1 MRELI
6 NWLNARTKEYDEGR
20 PSVSDVEWDNK
31 YFELVKMEKESGI
44 YYPDSPTQHISYQ
57 VVNKLDKVEHNHPM
71 LSLDKTKS
79 LEEVKD
85 FLDEQPYIAM
95 CKMDGL
101 TCSLLYEDGRLVSAE
116 TRGNGI
122 VGENITHNAKIINS
136 IPQEIPCKERLVID
150 GEIICDR
157 VTFEEFKDEFK
168 NPRNFAAGSIRLL
181 DSAECAR
188 RKLTFVAWEVIE
200 GLEELELLSVKLNRL
215 SDYGFKVVPFITEI
229 ADNLIAIQEDIENM
243 ANLFFYPIDGIVF
256 KFNNCEYGKTLGQTA
271 HHFKNAIAYKF
282 ADELYNTKLVDIDW
296 TMGRTGVL
304 SPVAIFEPI
313 DMDGSTVERANLF
326 NLSVLRETLGEA
338 YRGQPLRIYKANM
351 IIPQVHDADKPS
363 INPAEDIALYPPET
377 CPICGGRTVEK
388 SDGNSSFLYCDNPSC
403 EGKLINRLDH
413 FCGKKGLDIK
423 GLSKA
428 TLEKLI
434 AWGWV
439 SNYID
444 LFNLKPHQKE
454 WMLKPGF
461 GEKSVN
467 KILETIEE
475 RRMHCTL
482 NSFIAALGIPLIG
495 ATVAKDLVKYF
506 PSWEEFVNAA
516 EGDYNFWE
524 LSNFGPEMNASLH
537 NFDYNEAKE
546 LYNNYI
552 VIETTSISNIAS
564 HSLEGMTFVITG
576 KLKTFKNRDELKKQ
590 IEDAGGK
597 VVGSISSKTS
607 YLVNNDIDS
616 TSAKNLAAKK
626 NNIPIISEMQ
636 VLEMLGN

>member
-1 MRELI
+1 MRKLI
-6 NWLNARTKEYDEGR
+6 NWLNARTKEYDEGK
-20 PSVSDVEWDNK
+20 PSVSDSEWDNK

-57 VVNKLDKVEHNHPM
+57 VVNKLDKVEHNHSM

-85 FLDEQPYIAM
+85 FLGNQSYIAM

-101 TCSLLYEDGRLVSAE
+101 TCSLLYEDGKLVSAE

-122 VGENITHNAKIINS
+122 VGENITHNAKVVNS
-136 IPQEIPCKERLVID
+136 ILQEIPYKERLVID
-150 GEIICDR
+150 GEIICDKA
-157 VTFEEFKDEFK
+157 TFEEFKDEFK

-200 GLEELELLSVKLNRL
+200 GYNHIQFLAGKLYEIKCL
-215 SDYGFKVVPFITEI
+215 GFTVVPWDIDRE
-229 ADNLIAIQEDIENM
+229 IENTSKYLIEQ
-243 ANLFFYPIDGIVF
+243 AEKYKYPIDGLVF
-256 KFNNCEYGKTLGQTA
+256 KFNNCEYGKSLGATA
-271 HHFKNAIAYKF
+271 HHANNAIAYKF
-282 ADELYNTKLVDIDW
+282 ADELYDTKLISIDW

-304 SPVAIFEPI
+304 SPVAVFEPI

-326 NLSVLRETLGEA
+326 NLSVLRETLGGA

-363 INPAEDIALYPPET
+363 VNPAEDIALYPPET

-403 EGKLINRLDH
+403 EGKLVNILDH

-444 LFNLKPHQKE
+444 LFNLKSYQKE
-454 WMLKPGF
+454 WILKPGF

-475 RRMHCTL
+475 RRVHCTL

-495 ATVAKDLVKYF
+495 ATVAKDLAKYF
-506 PSWEEFVNAA
+506 TSWDKFVEAA

-524 LSNFGPEMNASLH
+524 LPNFGPEMNASLH
-537 NFDYNEAKE
+537 NFNYDEAKE

-552 VIETTSISNIAS
+552 ILETPAATNASS
-564 HSLEGMTFVITG
+564 HSLEGVTFVITG

-597 VVGSISSKTS
+597 VVGSISSKTN

-636 VLEMLGN
+636 VLEMLSN

>member
-6 NWLNARTKEYDEGR
+6 NWLNARTKEYDEGK
-20 PSVSDVEWDNK
+20 PSVSDSEWDNK

-85 FLDEQPYIAM
+85 FLGNQSYIAM

-101 TCSLLYEDGRLVSAE
+101 TCSLLYEDGKLVSAE

-122 VGENITHNAKIINS
+122 VGENITHNAKVVSS
-136 IPQEIPCKERLVID
+136 IPQEIPYKERLVID
-150 GEIICDR
+150 GEIICDKA
-157 VTFEEFKDEFK
+157 TFEEFKDEFK

-200 GLEELELLSVKLNRL
+200 GYNHIRFLDGKLYEIKRL
-215 SDYGFKVVPFITEI
+215 GFTVVPW
-229 ADNLIAIQEDIENM
+229 DLRAIEDASKYLVEQ
-243 ANLFFYPIDGIVF
+243 AEKLKYPIDGLVF
-256 KFNNCEYGKTLGQTA
+256 KFDNCEYGKSLGATA
-271 HHFKNAIAYKF
+271 HHANNAIAYKF
-282 ADELYNTKLVDIDW
+282 ADELYDTKLISIDW

-304 SPVAIFEPI
+304 SPVAVFEPI

-326 NLSVLRETLGEA
+326 NLSVLRETLGGA
-338 YRGQPLRIYKANM
+338 YKGQPLRIYKANM
-351 IIPQVHDADKPS
+351 IIPQVHNADKPS
-363 INPAEDIALYPPET
+363 VNPAEGIALYPPET

-403 EGKLINRLDH
+403 EGKLVNILDH

-434 AWGWV
+434 TWGWV

-444 LFNLKPHQKE
+444 LFNLKSYQKE
-454 WMLKPGF
+454 WILKPGF

-475 RRMHCTL
+475 KRVHCTL

-495 ATVAKDLVKYF
+495 ATVAKDLAKYF
-506 PSWEEFVNAA
+506 TSWDKFVEAA

-524 LSNFGPEMNASLH
+524 LPNFGPEMNASLH
-537 NFDYNEAKE
+537 NFNYSEAKE

-552 VIETTSISNIAS
+552 VIETPAVTNAS
-564 HSLEGMTFVITG
+564 SYPLEGMTFVITG

-597 VVGSISSKTS
+597 VVGSISGKTN

-636 VLEMLGN
+636 VLEMLSN

>member
-6 NWLNARTKEYDEGR
+6 NWLNARTKEYDEGK
-20 PSVSDVEWDNK
+20 PSVSDFEWDNK

-57 VVNKLDKVEHNHPM
+57 AVNKLDKVKHNHPM

-85 FLDEQPYIAM
+85 FLGEQSYIAM

-101 TCSLLYEDGRLVSAE
+101 TCSLLYEDGKLVSAE

-122 VGENITHNAKIINS
+122 VGENITHNAKAVSS
-136 IPQEIPCKERLVID
+136 IPQEIPYKERLVID
-150 GEIICDR
+150 GEIICDKA
-157 VTFEEFKDEFK
+157 TFEEFKNEFK

-200 GLEELELLSVKLNRL
+200 GYNHIQFLAGKLYEIKCL
-215 SDYGFKVVPFITEI
+215 GFTVVPWDIDREI
-229 ADNLIAIQEDIENM
+229 EDTSKYLVEQ
-243 ANLFFYPIDGIVF
+243 AEKYKYPTDGLVF
-256 KFNNCEYGKTLGQTA
+256 KFNNCEYGKSLGATA
-271 HHFKNAIAYKF
+271 HHANNAIAYKF
-282 ADELYNTKLVDIDW
+282 ADELYDTKLISIDW

-304 SPVAIFEPI
+304 SPVAVFEPI

-326 NLSVLRETLGEA
+326 NLSVLREILGGA
-338 YRGQPLRIYKANM
+338 YKGQSLRIYKANM

-363 INPAEDIALYPPET
+363 VNPAEDIALYPPET

-403 EGKLINRLDH
+403 EGKLVNVLDH

-444 LFNLKPHQKE
+444 LFNLKSYQKE
-454 WMLKPGF
+454 WIFKPGF

-475 RRMHCTL
+475 RRAHCTL
-482 NSFIAALGIPLIG
+482 SNFIAALGIPLIG
-495 ATVAKDLVKYF
+495 ATVAKDLAKYF
-506 PSWEEFVNAA
+506 ASWEEFVNAA
-516 EGDYNFWE
+516 EGDYNFWK
-524 LSNFGPEMNASLH
+524 LPNFGPEMNASLH
-537 NFDYNEAKE
+537 NFNYNEAKE

-552 VIETTSISNIAS
+552 TLETPAVTNAS
-564 HSLEGMTFVITG
+564 SRSLEGMTFVITG

-590 IEDAGGK
+590 IENAGGK
-597 VVGSISSKTS
+597 VVGSISSKTN

-636 VLEMLGN
+636 VLEMLSN

>member
-6 NWLNARTKEYDEGR
+6 NWLNARTKEYDEGK
-20 PSVSDVEWDNK
+20 PSVSDSEWDNK

-57 VVNKLDKVEHNHPM
+57 VVNKLDKVEHNHSM

-85 FLDEQPYIAM
+85 FLGNQSYIAM

-101 TCSLLYEDGRLVSAE
+101 TCSLLYEDGKLVSAE

-122 VGENITHNAKIINS
+122 VGENITHNAKVVNS
-136 IPQEIPCKERLVID
+136 ILQEIPYKERLVID
-150 GEIICDR
+150 GEIICDKA
-157 VTFEEFKDEFK
+157 TFEEFKDEFK

-200 GLEELELLSVKLNRL
+200 GYNHIQFLAGKLYEIKCL
-215 SDYGFKVVPFITEI
+215 GFTVVPWDIDRE
-229 ADNLIAIQEDIENM
+229 IENTSKYLIEQ
-243 ANLFFYPIDGIVF
+243 AEKYKYPIDGLVF
-256 KFNNCEYGKTLGQTA
+256 KFNNCEYGKSLGATA
-271 HHFKNAIAYKF
+271 HHANNAIAYKF
-282 ADELYNTKLVDIDW
+282 ADELYDTKLISIDW

-304 SPVAIFEPI
+304 SPVAVFEPI

-326 NLSVLRETLGEA
+326 NLSVLRETLGGA

-363 INPAEDIALYPPET
+363 VNPAEDIALYPPET

-403 EGKLINRLDH
+403 EGKLVNILDH

-444 LFNLKPHQKE
+444 LFNLKSYQKE
-454 WMLKPGF
+454 WILKPGF

-475 RRMHCTL
+475 RRVHCTL

-495 ATVAKDLVKYF
+495 ATVAKDLAKYF
-506 PSWEEFVNAA
+506 TSWDKFVEAA

-524 LSNFGPEMNASLH
+524 LPNFGPEMNASLH
-537 NFDYNEAKE
+537 NFNYDEAKE

-552 VIETTSISNIAS
+552 ILETPAATNASS
-564 HSLEGMTFVITG
+564 HSLEGVTFVITG

-597 VVGSISSKTS
+597 VVGSISSKTN

-636 VLEMLGN
+636 VLEMLSN

>member
-6 NWLNARTKEYDEGR
+6 NWLNARTKEYDEGK
-20 PSVSDVEWDNK
+20 PSISDSEWDNK

-57 VVNKLDKVEHNHPM
+57 AVNKLDKVEHNHSM

-79 LEEVKD
+79 FEEVKD
-85 FLDEQPYIAM
+85 FLGEQSYIAM

-101 TCSLLYEDGRLVSAE
+101 TCSLLYEDGKLISAE

-122 VGENITHNAKIINS
+122 VGENITHNARVVSS
-136 IPQEIPCKERLVID
+136 IPQEIPYKERLVID
-150 GEIICDR
+150 GEIICDKAA
-157 VTFEEFKDEFK
+157 FEEFKDEFK

-181 DSAECAR
+181 DSAECAC

-200 GLEELELLSVKLNRL
+200 GYNHIQFLAGKLSEIKHL
-215 SDYGFKVVPFITEI
+215 GFTVVPWDTDRKIE
-229 ADNLIAIQEDIENM
+229 DVSEYLIEQAEKSK
-243 ANLFFYPIDGIVF
+243 YPIDGLVF
-256 KFNNCEYGKTLGQTA
+256 KFNNCEYGKSLGATA
-271 HHFKNAIAYKF
+271 HHANNAIAYKF
-282 ADELYNTKLVDIDW
+282 ADELYDTKLINIDW

-304 SPVAIFEPI
+304 SPVAVFEPI

-326 NLSVLRETLGEA
+326 NLSVLRETLGGA
-338 YRGQPLRIYKANM
+338 YKGQPLRIYKANM
-351 IIPQVHDADKPS
+351 IIPQVHDADKLS
-363 INPAEDIALYPPET
+363 INPAEDITLCPPET

-403 EGKLINRLDH
+403 EGKLVNVLDH

-444 LFNLKPHQKE
+444 LFNLKSYQKE
-454 WMLKPGF
+454 WILKPGF

-475 RRMHCTL
+475 RRVHCTL
-482 NSFIAALGIPLIG
+482 NNFIAALGIPLIG
-495 ATVAKDLVKYF
+495 TTVAKDLAKYF
-506 PSWEEFVNAA
+506 TSWDKFVEAA

-524 LSNFGPEMNASLH
+524 LPNFGPEMNASLH
-537 NFDYNEAKE
+537 NFNYDEAKE
-546 LYNNYI
+546 LYNNY
-552 VIETTSISNIAS
+552 VTLETPAATNTSSR
-564 HSLEGMTFVITG
+564 SLEGRTFVITG

-597 VVGSISSKTS
+597 VVGSISSKTN

-636 VLEMLGN
+636 VLEMLSN

>member
-6 NWLNARTKEYDEGR
+6 NWLNARTKEYDEGK
-20 PSVSDVEWDNK
+20 PSVSDSEWDNK

-85 FLDEQPYIAM
+85 FLGNQSYIAM

-101 TCSLLYEDGRLVSAE
+101 TCSLLYEDGKLVSAE

-122 VGENITHNAKIINS
+122 VGENITHNAKVVNS
-136 IPQEIPCKERLVID
+136 IPQEIPYKERLVID
-150 GEIICDR
+150 GEIICDKA
-157 VTFEEFKDEFK
+157 TFEEFKDEFK

-200 GLEELELLSVKLNRL
+200 GYNHIQFLAGKLYEIKCL
-215 SDYGFKVVPFITEI
+215 GFTVVPWDIDREI
-229 ADNLIAIQEDIENM
+229 EDTSKYLVEQ
-243 ANLFFYPIDGIVF
+243 AEKYKYPIDGLVF
-256 KFNNCEYGKTLGQTA
+256 KFNNCEYGKSLGATA
-271 HHFKNAIAYKF
+271 HHANNAIAYKF
-282 ADELYNTKLVDIDW
+282 ADELYDTKLINIDW

-304 SPVAIFEPI
+304 SPVAVFEPI

-326 NLSVLRETLGEA
+326 NLSVLRETLGGA
-338 YRGQPLRIYKANM
+338 YKGQSLRIYKANM

-363 INPAEDIALYPPET
+363 VNPAEDIALYPPET

-403 EGKLINRLDH
+403 EGKLVNILDH

-444 LFNLKPHQKE
+444 LFNLKSYQKE
-454 WMLKPGF
+454 WILKPGF

-475 RRMHCTL
+475 RRVHCTL

-495 ATVAKDLVKYF
+495 ATIAKDLAKYF
-506 PSWEEFVNAA
+506 TSWEEFVNAT

-524 LSNFGPEMNASLH
+524 LPNFGPEMNASLH
-537 NFDYNEAKE
+537 NFNYNEAKE

-552 VIETTSISNIAS
+552 VLETPAATNAS
-564 HSLEGMTFVITG
+564 SHPLEGMTFVITG

-597 VVGSISSKTS
+597 VVGSISSKTN
-607 YLVNNDIDS
+607 YLVNNDIES

-636 VLEMLGN
+636 VLEMLSN

>member
-6 NWLNARTKEYDEGR
+6 NWLNARTKEYDEGK
-20 PSVSDVEWDNK
+20 PSVSDSEWDNK

-85 FLDEQPYIAM
+85 FLGNQSYIAM

-101 TCSLLYEDGRLVSAE
+101 TCSLLYEDGKLVSAE

-122 VGENITHNAKIINS
+122 VGENITHNAKVVNS
-136 IPQEIPCKERLVID
+136 IPQEIPYKERLVID
-150 GEIICDR
+150 GEIICDKA
-157 VTFEEFKDEFK
+157 TFEEFKDEFK

-200 GLEELELLSVKLNRL
+200 GYNHIQFLAGKLYEIKCL
-215 SDYGFKVVPFITEI
+215 GFTVVPWDIDREI
-229 ADNLIAIQEDIENM
+229 EDTSKYLVEQ
-243 ANLFFYPIDGIVF
+243 AEKYKYPIDGLVF
-256 KFNNCEYGKTLGQTA
+256 KFNNCEYGKSLGATA
-271 HHFKNAIAYKF
+271 HHANNAIAYKF
-282 ADELYNTKLVDIDW
+282 ADELYDTKLISIDW

-304 SPVAIFEPI
+304 SPVAVFEPI

-326 NLSVLRETLGEA
+326 NLSVLRETLGGA

-363 INPAEDIALYPPET
+363 VNPAEDIALYPPET

-403 EGKLINRLDH
+403 EGKLVNILDH

-444 LFNLKPHQKE
+444 LFNLKSYQKE
-454 WMLKPGF
+454 WILKPGF

-475 RRMHCTL
+475 RRVHCTL

-495 ATVAKDLVKYF
+495 ATVAKDLAKYF
-506 PSWEEFVNAA
+506 TSWDKFVEAA

-524 LSNFGPEMNASLH
+524 LPNFGPEMNASLH
-537 NFDYNEAKE
+537 NFNYDEAKE

-552 VIETTSISNIAS
+552 ILETPAATNASS
-564 HSLEGMTFVITG
+564 HSLEGVTFVITG

-597 VVGSISSKTS
+597 VVGSISSKTN

-636 VLEMLGN
+636 VLEMLSN